1 MLYIPPTS
9 KDIYVSSKVALNIHS
24 PDDTGDWHSSVYL
37 DNDRDDRQ
45 ELFIFG
51 TGQRYNTN
59 SLLGSTGVIDGTDR
73 LNKMGYYPE
82 NSPVWIA
89 EHPRACVDYLF
100 ISVLQSG
107 ELGYVMLDEWFP
119 SIEDKK
125 RVYELIDIMEN
136 KLSQRELEIL
146 EAWKKKNP
154 IAE

>member
-1 MLYIPPTS
+1 M
-9 KDIYVSSKVALNIHS
+9 
-24 PDDTGDWHSSVYL
+24 
-37 DNDRDDRQ
+37 
-45 ELFIFG
+45 FIFG

-73 LNKMGYYPE
+73 LNKMGYYPK

-89 EHPRACVDYLF
+89 DHPRACVDYLF